1 MYSQVA
7 RRQSREFPPSTAVFL
22 KLLPNKVIRIC
33 DLRPLSTLARTPA
46 EHAHRPSQNNQS
58 ESAYQSA

>member
-22 KLLPNKVIRIC
+22 KILPNKVIRI
-33 DLRPLSTLARTPA
+33 L
-46 EHAHRPSQNNQS
+46 
-58 ESAYQSA
+58 